1 MASASVRMYRQ
12 GLGDCF
18 LITLPKKSGNAY
30 ILIDCGVLKGTEDSQ
45 QKMKAVAADILKT
58 TGGKLDVL
66 VVTHEHWDHVSGFV
80 QAQDELKQLTVG
92 EVWVAWTEDP
102 NDELANTLGK
112 RRAMALKAV
121 QGAASRLAV
130 STDPGAM
137 RNATRIN
144 SLLNFYGGLAAAGQ
158 PTTADAFTWAKA
170 RAGDKIK
177 FLRPGESFT
186 VPGVD
191 SVRVYVLGPPTDVK
205 LLKKSDP
212 TKSNPEVYQ
221 LTAGASDL
229 GFLAAVSD
237 SELANSQH
245 PFESFFRVTDAEAE
259 AEPLFYDT
267 YQNAN
272 DEWRQIEHDWLGS
285 AGRVALQ
292 LDSDTNN
299 TSLALAFELTPSKRV
314 LLFPGDAQVGNWM
327 SWGALEWTVTKN
339 KQTRVVN
346 AKDLLA
352 RTVLYKVGHHAS
364 HNATM
369 RAQGLELMESR
380 ELVAMIPVNRVT
392 AKKME
397 WNMPF
402 PSLFTRLKDKTQG
415 RIIDAELGI
424 EEPAD
429 VPAAAWK
436 KFKTKVKE
444 GANWMEYTVT
454 R

>member
-1 MASASVRMYRQ
+1 MATASVRMYRQ

-18 LITLPKKSGNAY
+18 LLTLPKKSGNAY
-30 ILIDCGVLKGTEDSQ
+30 ILIDCGVLKGTDDSQ
-45 QKMKAVAADILKT
+45 AEMKAVAADILKT

-80 QAQDELKQLTVG
+80 QAQEELQQLTVG

-102 NDELANTLGK
+102 KDDLANTLGK

-121 QGAASRLAV
+121 QGAASRLAA

-137 RNATRIN
+137 RNATRVN

-158 PTTADAFTWAKA
+158 PTTEDAFTWAKA
-170 RAGDKIK
+170 RAGDKLK

-212 TKSNPEVYQ
+212 TKSAPEVYQ
-221 LTAGASDL
+221 LSAGASDL
-229 GFLAAVSD
+229 GFLAAVSN

-245 PFESFFRVTDAEAE
+245 PFESFFRVPESEAR
-259 AEPLFYDT
+259 AEPLFANT
-267 YQNAN
+267 YQGA
-272 DEWRQIEHDWLGS
+272 DDAWRQIEHDWLGS

-299 TSLALAFELTPSKRV
+299 TSLALAFELAPSKRV

-327 SWGALEWTVTKN
+327 SWGALQWSVTKG
-339 KQTRVVN
+339 KQTRVVDT
-346 AKDLLA
+346 KQLLA

-369 RAQGLELMESR
+369 RAQGLELMESND
-380 ELVAMIPVNRVT
+380 LVAMIPVNRVT
-392 AKKME
+392 ARKME

-402 PSLFTRLKDKTQG
+402 PSLFTRLKEKTQG
-415 RIIDAELGI
+415 RIMDAELGL

-429 VPAAAWK
+429 GATPAWK
-436 KFKTKVKE
+436 KFRAKVKE
-444 GANWMEYTVT
+444 GPNWMEYSVT
-454 R
+454 L